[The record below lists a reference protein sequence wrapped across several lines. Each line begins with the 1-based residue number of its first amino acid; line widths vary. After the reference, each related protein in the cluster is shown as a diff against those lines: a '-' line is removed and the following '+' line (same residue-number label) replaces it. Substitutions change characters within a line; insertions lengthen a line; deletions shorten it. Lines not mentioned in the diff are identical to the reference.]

1 MNSKADD
8 VSLFRQF
15 NRQHHMNLITNCRA
29 TMNKIPYHKHMTQ
42 FMSKSQ
48 DQKIYQKRADKFEP
62 IKGLVKDIFEL
73 NRFWMGGDDNNHW
86 LLAAIA

>member
-1 MNSKADD
+1 
-8 VSLFRQF
+8 
-15 NRQHHMNLITNCRA
+15 
-29 TMNKIPYHKHMTQ
+29 
-42 FMSKSQ
+42 MSKSQ

-73 NRFWMGGDDNNHW
+73 NRFWMRGDDNNHW